1 MRIVLLDSFAAD
13 QGDTAWPDLRALG
26 ELVVHPRT
34 QPHEII
40 ARCQGA
46 AAILTNKVVV
56 SDAVMAALPDL
67 RYIGLTST
75 GTNVVDLAAA
85 RARGIAVT
93 NVPAYSTESV
103 AQLVFAMIL
112 HFTCDVA
119 GHDAAV
125 KSGHWAESPDFC
137 FFLHPLRELAGK
149 TLVVVGMGAIGK
161 AVDRI
166 ATAFGMRVIPAAV
179 PGSASTGR
187 MPLDLALPKA
197 DVVTL
202 HCPLTSATQ
211 GLVNRDFLS
220 RIPPGAILVNTS
232 RGAIVDMHALAD
244 ALASGRLAGAALDV
258 LPDEPPPRDT
268 PLLSPTAPWAS
279 RLIVTPHLG
288 WGTVE
293 ARRRLAEE
301 VARNLAAFQAGE
313 LRNRV
318 E

>member
-13 QGDTAWPDLRALG
+13 QGESAWPDLRALG

-34 QPHEII
+34 DPDQVVE
-40 ARCQGA
+40 RCLGA
-46 AAILTNKVVV
+46 TAVLTNKVAI
-56 SDAVMAALPDL
+56 SEAVMASLPDL

-75 GTNVVDLAAA
+75 GTNVVDLTAA

-112 HFTCDVA
+112 HFAFDVA

-125 KSGHWAESPDFC
+125 KAGRWASSPDFC
-137 FFLHPLRELAGK
+137 FFLRPLHELAGK
-149 TLVVVGMGAIGK
+149 TLVVVGLGAIGK
-161 AVDRI
+161 AVARVASAFDMKVI
-166 ATAFGMRVIPAAV
+166 AAAV
-179 PGSASTGR
+179 PGSTSAGR
-187 MPLDLALPKA
+187 VPLAVALPKA

-202 HCPLTSATQ
+202 HCPLTPATHAM
-211 GLVNRDFLS
+211 VNQAFLS
-220 RIPPGAILVNTS
+220 QLPPGAILVNTG
-232 RGAIVDMHALAD
+232 RGGIVDVDALMHALA
-244 ALASGRLAGAALDV
+244 SGQLAGAALDV
-258 LPDEPPPRDT
+258 LPTEPPPPDM
-268 PLLSPTAPWAS
+268 PLLAPDAPWAR

-293 ARRRLAEE
+293 ARRRLADE
-301 VARNLAAFQAGE
+301 VARNLAAFQVGE
-313 LRNRV
+313 RRNRV